1 MITEAEFMA
10 YDLEEQ
16 EQIDAIK
23 GWWGEYGKLVILG
36 AIAVLVTIAA
46 FQGWRYYRAQQA
58 ERAATLFMQL
68 DEAERASD
76 SKRVRDIA
84 AQIIDRHGATQYAA
98 LAAFA
103 AAKAGVTTGE
113 IEDAKKNLQWAVD
126 HAKDEDM
133 RDVARLRLAGILL
146 DEKKYDEALKLLS
159 TKAAESYAMLYADLR
174 GDVLAAA
181 GKPAEARTAYQLAL
195 DKSEPNSSYRRLIEV
210 KLDALGEA
218 K

>member
-1 MITEAEFMA
+1 MA

-23 GWWGEYGKLVILG
+23 GWWNQYGKLVMLG
-36 AIAVLVTIAA
+36 AIVFLLTIAA

-58 ERAATLFMQL
+58 DRAATLFMQL
-68 DEAERASD
+68 DEAERAPD
-76 SKRVRDIA
+76 AKRVRDIA
-84 AQIIDRHGATQYAA
+84 AQIIDKHGSTQYAG
-98 LAAFA
+98 LAALA

-113 IEDAKKNLQWAVD
+113 TEDAKKNLQWAVD

-133 RDVARLRLAGILL
+133 RDVARLRLAGVLL
-146 DEKKYDEALKLLS
+146 DEKKYDEALRILAVK
-159 TKAAESYAMLYADLR
+159 TGEPYAMLYSDLR

-181 GKPAEARTAYQLAL
+181 GKHAEARAAYQLAL
-195 DKSEPNSSYRRLIEV
+195 EKSEPSSSYRRLIEI